1 MKVELLK
8 TIYFYLF
15 ALAAVT
21 GAFST
26 IVAKNPIRGAMGL
39 LLTIGSMAGL
49 FLSLH
54 AEFMAAVQ
62 LIVYAGAVVVL
73 FLFAIMVLGPE
84 AVPPKDNETIGPRI
98 VAGAGV
104 VLASVSAVWMSW
116 EWTGDRTKEGARVF
130 SAFPTADPNTGT
142 VESIAREVFGP
153 GLVPFEV
160 ASALLI
166 VSIVGSVAIARGKQ
180 GEHAKKKLPTVPSL
194 PDALRVKAAPKGAAE

>member
-26 IVAKNPIRGAMGL
+26 ILAKNPIRGAMGL

-54 AEFMAAVQ
+54 AEFLAAVQ
-62 LIVYAGAVVVL
+62 LIVYAGAVIVL

-84 AVPPKDNETIGPRI
+84 AVPAKDNETIGPRV
-98 VAGAGV
+98 VAGGGV
-104 VLASVSAVWMSW
+104 ILASISAVWMSW

-130 SAFPTADPNTGT
+130 TAFPTADPATGT
-142 VESIAREVFGP
+142 VESVAREVFGP
-153 GLVPFEV
+153 GLVPFEI

-166 VSIVGSVAIARGKQ
+166 VAILGSIAIARHKQ
-180 GEHAKKKLPTVPSL
+180 GEPAKKKLPTVPAL
-194 PDALRVKAAPKGAAE
+194 PDALRVKASKGGAE